1 MTESKPRRD
10 KPQGRE
16 GDGLAPLSAL
26 LPGIM
31 EGITLEPEPPPATA
45 PVAKRST
52 PQGRYHHNTAG
63 QISDLLEIRDG
74 SPDIGFMNRIM
85 TLCSLPRTDPG
96 ERLQYKRE
104 TGPFKLIMIAGGD
117 NRLPYGNLPRLLL
130 AWVCSE
136 AVRTQNKRLNLG
148 NSLLAFMQQLGIQGN
163 SGGSRGARTLLRTQ
177 IDRLFNCH
185 IDLIYQPFNGAKQ
198 STGGRLMPKMVL
210 WWDYHKPEQDTLW
223 QSWIELGEELF
234 REIIEHPVPID
245 MRILK
250 TMRRSSL
257 GLDLYLWLSYKTFSL
272 HKQGKKPERLSWHL
286 LYRQFGSD
294 PTKAGDKATVNDFR
308 TDALRELRK
317 LKLAWPTLDYATPK
331 GFLEIRG
338 CMPSIPPQSPSAKA
352 LGSP

>member
-1 MTESKPRRD
+1 MSDHSGKR
-10 KPQGRE
+10 QGR
-16 GDGLAPLSAL
+16 GDGSGDLQPLSAF
-26 LPGIM
+26 LPGIAEM
-31 EGITLEPEPPPATA
+31 VERAPEPPPQKALT
-45 PVAKRST
+45 VQAK
-52 PQGRYHHNTAG
+52 YHHNTAG
-63 QISDLLEIRDG
+63 QISDLLDIREG

-117 NRLPYGNLPRLLL
+117 NKLPYGNLPRLLL

-185 IDLIYQPFNGAKQ
+185 IDLIYQPYNGPKT
-198 STGGRLMPKMVL
+198 STGGRLMPKTVL

-234 REIIEHPVPID
+234 REIIAFHN
-245 MRILK
+245 R
-250 TMRRSSL
+250 
-257 GLDLYLWLSYKTFSL
+257 F
-272 HKQGKKPERLSWHL
+272 
-286 LYRQFGSD
+286 
-294 PTKAGDKATVNDFR
+294 
-308 TDALRELRK
+308 
-317 LKLAWPTLDYATPK
+317 
-331 GFLEIRG
+331 
-338 CMPSIPPQSPSAKA
+338 PQSPKYSSSCRLSA
-352 LGSP
+352 